1 MFLEISLFYAFYF
14 GDIEGDVSC
23 ELSGQKKLTRFIKN

>member
-1 MFLEISLFYAFYF
+1 MFLEISLFYAFYI

-23 ELSGQKKLTRFIKN
+23 ELSGLSVARKS